1 MKQKAERKPA
11 LLHMIEAHWEKRAD
25 KTESESTRQQRSDE
39 SLPFEKAAV
48 LIFSAHIPQMIEQ
61 IDL

>member
-1 MKQKAERKPA
+1 MKQKAEKTCFA
-11 LLHMIEAHWEKRAD
+11 AHDEAHWEKRAD
-25 KTESESTRQQRSDE
+25 NRERERKAASDE